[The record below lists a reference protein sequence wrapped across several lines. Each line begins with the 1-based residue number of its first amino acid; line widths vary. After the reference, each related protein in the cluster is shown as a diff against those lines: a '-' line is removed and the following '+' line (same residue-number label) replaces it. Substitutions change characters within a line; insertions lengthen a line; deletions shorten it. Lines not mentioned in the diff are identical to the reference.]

1 MAQHVSIDTAQNV
14 KLNYDLAGV
23 GPRIVAYLLDGLIK
37 AAYIVIMAV
46 IFFAVLDISN
56 TLSDSEPVIILGIIC
71 FLPVMLYSFLFEAF
85 YNGQTPG
92 KIALKIKVIRLD
104 GAAPTIGNYFLR
116 WLLRIIDMQL
126 FYGLPAIIS
135 IAAST
140 NAQRLGDMA
149 AGTTVISLSVK
160 VRLKDIAA
168 TLPKEPLEYI
178 PTYPEVNKLSDKDIE
193 IIKLILKNTGRNK
206 NTDALYQTALKVK
219 SLMEIEYVK
228 QTDRDFLQTIIND
241 FNYYSGD
248 NE

>member
-1 MAQHVSIDTAQNV
+1 
-14 KLNYDLAGV
+14 
-23 GPRIVAYLLDGLIK
+23 
-37 AAYIVIMAV
+37 
-46 IFFAVLDISN
+46 
-56 TLSDSEPVIILGIIC
+56 
-71 FLPVMLYSFLFEAF
+71 
-85 YNGQTPG
+85 
-92 KIALKIKVIRLD
+92 
-104 GAAPTIGNYFLR
+104 
-116 WLLRIIDMQL
+116 
-126 FYGLPAIIS
+126 
-135 IAAST
+135 
-140 NAQRLGDMA
+140 MA